1 MGNKLLLI
9 GGGGNCHSVLDSV
22 LSLNLYDE
30 IGIIDSVEHSYL
42 GISTIGNDDDLQRLF
57 SEGWTDAFIS
67 VGSVGNTDIRCSIYD
82 RVKNIGFNIPSI
94 IDPSAIVA
102 GDAVIGDGVFG
113 GKRSV
118 INAGAVIGDCAIINT
133 GSIIEH
139 DCKIGSFAHI
149 SPGVVLC
156 GQVTVGDY
164 SHIGAGSIV
173 RQLINIGKSTLIGA
187 GSVVVKDIGDNAKA
201 YGNPCK
207 VVS

>member
-22 LSLNLYDE
+22 LSLKLYDE
-30 IGIIDSVEHSYL
+30 IGIIDSVDHSYF
-42 GISTIGNDDDLQRLF
+42 GVSTIGNDDDLQRLF
-57 SEGWTDAFIS
+57 SEGWTNAFIS
-67 VGSVGNTDIRCSIYD
+67 VGSVGNTDIRRSIYD
-82 RVKNIGFNIPSI
+82 RVKNIGFNIPPI

-102 GDAVIGDGVFG
+102 GDAVIGDGVFV

-139 DCKIGSFAHI
+139 DCKVGSFAHI
-149 SPGVVLC
+149 SPGAVLC
-156 GQVTVGDY
+156 GQVTVGDD
-164 SHIGAGSIV
+164 SHIGAGSVV

-187 GSVVVKDIGDNAKA
+187 GSVVVRDIRDNAKA